1 MSPDEDENIR
11 PPFHKLRRHRIQ
23 GSPPPPI
30 ASGSHLS
37 PQHSSPPK
45 LEPVEEQ
52 GYHTASGGST
62 LEKPHGPSLDLLNIG
77 KLLVYA
83 FQETSQT
90 LKQALRMADSEKWLT
105 ASEEEYNSLI
115 EMGTWKLVS
124 LHHDR
129 NPIKCWWTYVMK
141 ADGHLKARL
150 VTKGFTQVQGIDY
163 KETFSPV

>member
-1 MSPDEDENIR
+1 MSPDEDENVR

-45 LEPVEEQ
+45 LEPVGEQ

-129 NPIKCWWTYVMK
+129 KPIKCWWTYVMK
-141 ADGHLKARL
+141 ANGHLKARL